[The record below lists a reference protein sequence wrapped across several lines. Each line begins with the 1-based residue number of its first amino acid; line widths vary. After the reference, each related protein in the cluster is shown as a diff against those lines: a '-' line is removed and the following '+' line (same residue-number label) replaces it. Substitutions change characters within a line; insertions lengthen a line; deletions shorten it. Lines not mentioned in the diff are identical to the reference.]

1 MVPVLKSLISALI
14 PCSIASYDT
23 REDEQSGV
31 GLGDALRDIQ
41 EYLTSLAPG
50 EGDANN
56 HADNESDAERPLL
69 DTDSA
74 HEDESQHK
82 AFVRR
87 RTMTVHL
94 HSSYTCIY
102 TPISVPGC
110 NLQPSMVLG
119 SSR

>member
-1 MVPVLKSLISALI
+1 MVRFLKLLISVLF
-14 PCSIASYDT
+14 PRSIASYDT

-31 GLGDALRDIQ
+31 GLGDALRDIH

-50 EGDANN
+50 EGDTNN
-56 HADNESDAERPLL
+56 RAGNESDAESPLL

-87 RTMTVHL
+87 RTMTVHVHSSYAWIYTPTRVPGGNCEPSRVL
-94 HSSYTCIY
+94 HSSK
-102 TPISVPGC
+102 
-110 NLQPSMVLG
+110 
-119 SSR
+119 